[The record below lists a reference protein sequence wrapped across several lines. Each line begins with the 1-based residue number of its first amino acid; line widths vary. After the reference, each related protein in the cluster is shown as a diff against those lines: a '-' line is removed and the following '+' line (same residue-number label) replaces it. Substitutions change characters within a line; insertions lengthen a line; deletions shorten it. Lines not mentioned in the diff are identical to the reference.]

1 MNKKLTLSACNFL
14 IPEIAQV
21 IKNGDYPDV
30 QLISYP
36 VNCSSNALNSAVVFE
51 ISSKSIPDSNII
63 VIGSFCHS
71 PQNSDIKSI
80 KNVQVVQL
88 EQCFELIL
96 NPETIY
102 HFIKQGYYIVTNG
115 WLRTYERNI
124 HNWGF
129 DKASARSFFQ
139 ESMKSI
145 LLLDTKIPGDYMP
158 NLLALSDYMGLP
170 YEIIPVGLS
179 HCKKYI
185 DSVVLNWRNENEQ
198 KSLRDKLLVINKQSA
213 DHKLIFNQ
221 LETLVR
227 LTNEKEIAQIGV
239 ELINILFAPS
249 KIVYRIVTKDQEE
262 SIDFNGFINNDDFNS
277 ENTFKIEIK
286 HTDELLGIVEV
297 KGIQFPQFRK
307 KYEEMG
313 VVISQIFGMAIA
325 NARKYSELAYANQ
338 ALRVSE
344 AELSELNATKDKFFS
359 IIAHDLK
366 SPFNS
371 IVGFSEILVEQITKK
386 DYNGIEK
393 YAGFIINSSQRAMDL
408 LMNLMEW
415 ARSQTGRIE
424 FNPQQFDLSEFIN
437 EITPMF
443 DDIAGQ
449 KKIEIKKVLPDCISV
464 SADQAMIST
473 VLRNLIS
480 NAIKF
485 TKPGGEIILAV
496 TKEKNK
502 LTVSVKDNGI
512 GIPNDIIDKL
522 FRIDENITT
531 YGTANETGTGLGL
544 ILCKE
549 FIEKHDEEIWVVS
562 EEGKGSTFYFT
573 LPYNAKPAAK
583 TIDRQ
588 LAPSGKNETV
598 RNLKILIAEDD
609 EASSQLISIHVRKF
623 GNEIINVQNGREA
636 VKTCRDNPDIEL
648 ILMDIQMP
656 EMNGYEAT
664 RQIRQFNTE
673 VIIIALT
680 AFALT
685 GDKEKAMEAGCNDHI
700 SKPVKIAE
708 LQELIQNHFSQ
719 RGLHK
724 VQSDL

>member
-14 IPEIAQV
+14 MPEIAQV
-21 IKNGDYPDV
+21 IKNGDYPEV

-36 VNCSSNALNSAVVFE
+36 VNCSSNALNSAVVSE
-51 ISSKSIPDSNII
+51 ISSKSVPDSDII

-71 PQNSDIKSI
+71 PQNSEIKGN
-80 KNVQVVQL
+80 KNVRVVQL

-102 HFIKQGYYIVTNG
+102 HFVKQGYYIVTNG
-115 WLRTYERNI
+115 WLRTYKRNI
-124 HNWGF
+124 HDWGF

-170 YEIIPVGLS
+170 YEIVPVGLS

-185 DSVVLNWRNENEQ
+185 DSMVLNWRNENEQ
-198 KSLRDKLLVINKQSA
+198 KSLSDKLSVINKQSA

-221 LETLVR
+221 LESLVR
-227 LTNEKEIAQIGV
+227 LTNEKEITQIGV

-249 KIVYRIVTKDQEE
+249 KIVYKIVTKDQEE
-262 SIDFNGFINNDDFNS
+262 SIVFNGFFNSDDFNS

-297 KGIQFPQFRK
+297 KGLQFPQFRK

-325 NARKYSELAYANQ
+325 NARKYSELAHANQ
-338 ALRVSE
+338 ALKVSE

-371 IVGFSEILVEQITKK
+371 IVGLSEMLVEQISKK

-393 YAGFIINSSQRAMDL
+393 YAGFILNSSQRAMDL

-415 ARSQTGRIE
+415 SRSQTGRIE
-424 FNPQQFDLSEFIN
+424 FNPQPFDLSKFIN
-437 EITPMF
+437 EITPLF

-449 KKIEIKKVLPDCISV
+449 KGIVIKKELPAHTPAF
-464 SADQAMIST
+464 ADQAMIST

-502 LTVSVKDNGI
+502 LTVQVKDNGI
-512 GIPNDIIDKL
+512 GIPNDDIDKL
-522 FRIDENITT
+522 FRIDENFST
-531 YGTANETGTGLGL
+531 YGTANEAGTGLGL

-549 FIEKHDEEIWVVS
+549 FIEKHNEEIWVVS
-562 EEGKGSTFYFT
+562 DPDGKSGGKGTTFYFT
-573 LPYNAKPAAK
+573 LPYNAEPEEKK
-583 TIDRQ
+583 V
-588 LAPSGKNETV
+588 V
-598 RNLKILIAEDD
+598 REQDKENQINPEVAGLKILIAEDD
-609 EASSQLISIHVRKF
+609 ETSRNYISLIIKDFSAKIL
-623 GNEIINVQNGREA
+623 EA
-636 VKTCRDNPDIEL
+636 RTGIETVELCRNTKDLDL

-656 EMNGYEAT
+656 IMSGYDAT
-664 RQIRQFNTE
+664 REIRKFNKK
-673 VIIIALT
+673 VIIIAQT
-680 AFALT
+680 AFALS
-685 GDKEKAMEAGCNDHI
+685 GDREKALEAGCDDYI
-700 SKPVKIAE
+700 SKPIKRG
-708 LQELIQNHFSQ
+708 ELIRVIEKYF
-719 RGLHK
+719 K
-724 VQSDL
+724 